1 VRSSEVFTKAAL
13 ACCGIYDDTLTQVAT
28 DGSQGSNLPAC

>member
-1 VRSSEVFTKAAL
+1 VFTKAAL
-13 ACCGIYDDTLTQVAT
+13 ACCGIYDGPTQVAT